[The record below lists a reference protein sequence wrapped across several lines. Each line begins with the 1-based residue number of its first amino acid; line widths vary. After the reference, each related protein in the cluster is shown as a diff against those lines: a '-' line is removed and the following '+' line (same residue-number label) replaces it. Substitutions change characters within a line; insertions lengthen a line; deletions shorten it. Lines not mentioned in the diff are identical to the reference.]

1 MKMQKLAFFRAAPA
15 PWQVTTPG
23 GPVKKAAV
31 AALVVML
38 HSISV
43 IRDNR
48 GPRHL
53 HLCVLSRR
61 HHQQ

>member
-15 PWQVTTPG
+15 SWQAAPLG

-38 HSISV
+38 H
-43 IRDNR
+43 
-48 GPRHL
+48 
-53 HLCVLSRR
+53 
-61 HHQQ
+61 